1 MTRLI
6 FWDVDTQHDF
16 MRRDGALYVRG
27 AERLIPVLAGLTEFA
42 HTRRIPII
50 ASADN
55 HEPTDPEISD
65 APDWSTTFPPH
76 CLRGT
81 PGQRKIP
88 ETAREDSLVIDPEPQ
103 DPGALAQRVL
113 GHGGDLL
120 LHKRT
125 LDVFSNPNL
134 PAVLR
139 ALEPETVVTYGVA
152 TEFCVRH
159 TVEGLLRHLSRV
171 RLVLVSD
178 AVRAIQAGEGERLIA
193 GWRERGVELMES
205 AEILRGESLAAYGG
219 RGAV

>member
-27 AERLIPVLAGLTEFA
+27 AARLIPVLAGLTRFA
-42 HTRRIPII
+42 HNHRIPIV

-65 APDWSTTFPPH
+65 TPDWVTTFPPH

-88 ETAREDSLVIDPEPQ
+88 ETALADPLVIDPEPQ
-103 DPGALAQRVL
+103 DPGALAQRIL
-113 GHGGDLL
+113 GHGRDLL
-120 LHKRT
+120 PHKRA
-125 LDVFSNPNL
+125 LDVFSNPNM

-139 ALEPETVVTYGVA
+139 ALEPETVVIYGVA

-159 TVEGLLRHLSRV
+159 TVEGLLRHLPRA

-178 AVRAIQAGEGERLIA
+178 AVRAIRPAEGERLVA
-193 GWRERGVELMES
+193 SWRERSVQLMES
-205 AEILRGESLAAYGG
+205 EAILREGSLAAYGAPS
-219 RGAV
+219 AV

>member
-27 AERLIPVLAGLTEFA
+27 AERRIPLLGELTEFA

-65 APDWSTTFPPH
+65 TPDWATTFPPH

-88 ETAREDSLVIDPEPQ
+88 ETALADPLVIDPEPQ
-103 DPGALAQRVL
+103 DPGALAQRIL
-113 GHGGDLL
+113 GHGRDLL
-120 LHKRT
+120 LHKRA
-125 LDVFSNPNL
+125 LDVFSNSNL

-152 TEFCVRH
+152 TEFCVKH
-159 TVEGLLRHLSRV
+159 TVEGLLRHLPRA
-171 RLVLVSD
+171 RLVLVGD
-178 AVRAIQAGEGERLIA
+178 AVRAIEPSEGERLVA
-193 GWRERGVELMES
+193 SWRERGVQVMES
-205 AEILRGESLAAYGG
+205 EEILRGGSLAAYGAG
-219 RGAV
+219 NAV

>member
-27 AERLIPVLAGLTEFA
+27 AARLIPVPASLTEFA
-42 HTRRIPII
+42 HNHRIPIV

-65 APDWSTTFPPH
+65 TPDWVTTFPPH

-88 ETAREDSLVIDPEPQ
+88 ETALADPLVIDPEPQ
-103 DPGALAQRVL
+103 DPGALAQRIL
-113 GHGGDLL
+113 GHGHDLL
-120 LHKRT
+120 LHKRA

-134 PAVLR
+134 PTVLR
-139 ALEPETVVTYGVA
+139 ALEPETVVIYGVA
-152 TEFCVRH
+152 TEFCVKH
-159 TVEGLLRHLSRV
+159 TVEGLLRHLPRA

-178 AVRAIQAGEGERLIA
+178 AVRAIRPEEGERLVA
-193 GWRERGVELMES
+193 SWRERGVQVMES
-205 AEILRGESLAAYGG
+205 EAILRGGSLAAYGAPS
-219 RGAV
+219 AV

>member
-27 AERLIPVLAGLTEFA
+27 AERLIPALAGLTEFA
-42 HTRRIPII
+42 HTRRIPIV

-55 HEPTDPEISD
+55 HEPGDPEISD
-65 APDWSTTFPPH
+65 APDWTGTFPPH
-76 CLRGT
+76 CLQGT

-88 ETAREDSLVIDPEPQ
+88 ETARPDALVIDPEPQ

-113 GHGGDLL
+113 GHRGALL

-125 LDVFSNPNL
+125 LDVFSNANA

-139 ALEPETVVTYGVA
+139 ALEPEAVVTYGVA

-159 TVEGLLRHLSRV
+159 TVEGLLRHLPRARV
-171 RLVLVSD
+171 VLVAD
-178 AVRAIQAGEGERLIA
+178 AVRAIQPEEGERLIA
-193 GWRERGVELMES
+193 GWRERGVQVMES
-205 AEILRGESLAAYGG
+205 GEILRGGSLEPYGAA
-219 RGAV
+219 APM

>member
-27 AERLIPVLAGLTEFA
+27 AEQLIPALGGLTEFA
-42 HTRRIPII
+42 RTRRIPIV

-55 HEPTDPEISD
+55 HEPGDPEISD
-65 APDWSTTFPPH
+65 TPDWSTTFPPH

-88 ETAREDSLVIDPEPQ
+88 ETAGEGSLVVDPEPQ

-113 GHGGDLL
+113 GHSGDVL
-120 LHKRT
+120 LHKRS

-139 ALEPETVVTYGVA
+139 ALEPETVVAYGVA
-152 TEFCVRH
+152 TEFCVKH
-159 TVEGLLRHLSRV
+159 TVEGLLRHLPRA
-171 RLVLVSD
+171 RLVLVRD
-178 AVRAIQAGEGERLIA
+178 VVRAIQAPEGERLIT
-193 GWRERGVELMES
+193 GWVERGVHLVES
-205 AEILRGESLAAYGG
+205 AEILRGDGLEAYGAT
-219 RGAV
+219 GAV

>member
-27 AERLIPVLAGLTEFA
+27 AEQLVPALAGLTEYA
-42 HTRRIPII
+42 HTRRIPIV

-55 HEPTDPEISD
+55 HEVTDPEISD
-65 APDWSTTFPPH
+65 TPDWSTTFPPH

-103 DPGALAQRVL
+103 DPGALAQRIL
-113 GHGGDLL
+113 GHGGDVL
-120 LHKRT
+120 LHKRA

-159 TVEGLLRHLSRV
+159 TVEGLLRHLPRA
-171 RLVLVSD
+171 RLVLVQD
-178 AVRAIQAGEGERLIA
+178 AVRAIQAAEGERWIT
-193 GWRERGVELMES
+193 GWRERGVRVMDS
-205 AEILRGESLAAYGG
+205 AEILRGGSLEA
-219 RGAV
+219 

>member
-1 MTRLI
+1 MTRVI

-27 AERLIPVLAGLTEFA
+27 AERTIPVLAGLTEFA
-42 HTRRIPII
+42 RTRRIRIV

-55 HEPTDPEISD
+55 HDLTDPEISD

-88 ETAREDSLVIDPEPQ
+88 ETGREGFLVVDPEPQ

-113 GHGGDLL
+113 GHGGDVL

-139 ALEPETVVTYGVA
+139 ALEPETVVAYGVA

-159 TVEGLLRHLSRV
+159 TVEGLLRHLPRT
-171 RLVLVSD
+171 RLVLVQD
-178 AVRAIQAGEGERLIA
+178 AVRAIQTAEGERLIT
-193 GWRERGVELMES
+193 GWRERGVRMMES
-205 AEILRGESLAAYGG
+205 ADILRGGSLGAYGAA
-219 RGAV
+219 GAV